1 MRFLMK
7 LLKKKCKS
15 CSKRV
20 NFRDLWSVEMN
31 TADGKHTI
39 KVCSDCAKVLE
50 ELKEALDGK

>member
-1 MRFLMK
+1 MK